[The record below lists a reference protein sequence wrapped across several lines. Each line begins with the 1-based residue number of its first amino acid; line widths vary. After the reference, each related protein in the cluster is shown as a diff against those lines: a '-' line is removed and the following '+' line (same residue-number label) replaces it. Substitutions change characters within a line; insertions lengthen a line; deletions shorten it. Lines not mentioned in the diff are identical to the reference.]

1 MRVWHEVRERALEV
15 GRVAQ
20 ELAGH
25 ARDWLGRVAERA
37 LEVMEPAPDAWGD
50 FFAEAAQGG
59 LRDDLAR
66 DLDRERQALE
76 HAERIRQLELV
87 KEREAHA
94 RRDDELDHGL

>member
-37 LEVMEPAPDAWGD
+37 LETLEPAPDAWGD
-50 FFAEAAQGG
+50 FFAEAAGGG
-59 LRDDLAR
+59 LRDDLSR
-66 DLDRERQALE
+66 DLDRERHALE
-76 HAERIRQLELV
+76 QAERTRQLELV

-94 RRDDELDHGL
+94 HRDDELDHWL